1 VKLNNKIVEF
11 IKELINFQEDRK
23 QELLEYVFE
32 SDTISLQEIMN
43 FRRDIKDTYKLV
55 ELLDKFTNEKHID

>member
-1 VKLNNKIVEF
+1 MKLNNKIVEF
-11 IKELINFQEDRK
+11 IKELIDFQEDRK

-32 SDTISLQEIMN
+32 SDTISLNEIMN

>member
-1 VKLNNKIVEF
+1 MKLNNKIVEF
-11 IKELINFQEDRK
+11 IKELIDFQEDRK

-55 ELLDKFTNEKHID
+55 ELLDKFTNEKHND